1 MNTKIKYWAMRDTG
15 DIGDVFAMRKTGDS
29 TVSWIV
35 TYLGTFSYRSSLTLR
50 CMDQTF
56 PKIGAWVIQPEL
68 PQAQIVRFLA
78 CRTIG
83 DTITQD
89 ATHFAMVH
97 QMLQGT
103 LRIYIMQLK
112 SSRLQ
117 SVCTYTPRFRT
128 SNPTAAHK
136 HYQPDSCAASSRH
149 DSISRNFE

>member
-1 MNTKIKYWAMRDTG
+1 MPIKASRAARLKSVALFLSLHSYGPFVTN
-15 DIGDVFAMRKTGDS
+15 IVFFCYSFR
-29 TVSWIV
+29 
-35 TYLGTFSYRSSLTLR
+35 RSSKSETPS
-50 CMDQTF
+50 F
-56 PKIGAWVIQPEL
+56 PKIGATLVVFEL